1 MNRMLRRYRMLMLF
15 VGLGLTLAGL
25 VLPAGADDATT
36 WLYDERPDAMG
47 RGTIKHAMVISTNT
61 ITFAFPYGP
70 QEAIFHLRTHPR
82 YGKSLMLRLM
92 HGHFLCHTYDDSCR
106 VTVRIDGGKP
116 QSFKAVGPDDH
127 STETL
132 FIQGYDQLL
141 PQLRKAKKLQ
151 IEAMFYR
158 DGRRVFEFD
167 VAGLTWETPKAKDH
181 KLQVA
186 R

>member
-1 MNRMLRRYRMLMLF
+1 MTRLLLLTALCLS
-15 VGLGLTLAGL
+15 LGLMRAGL
-25 VLPAGADDATT
+25 VTPAGAEDPTT
-36 WLYDERPDAMG
+36 WLYDERPEPMG
-47 RGTIKHAMVISTNT
+47 RGTIKHAMVMSTNT
-61 ITFAFPYGP
+61 VIFAFPYGP
-70 QEAIFHLRTHPR
+70 QEAIFHIRMHPS
-82 YGKSLMLRLM
+82 YGKSIMLRLL

-116 QSFKAVGPDDH
+116 QSFRAVGPDDH

-132 FIQGYDQLL
+132 FIHGYDQLL

-151 IEAMFYR
+151 VEAMFYR

-181 KLQVA
+181 KRQVA